1 VTRDEE
7 ELRRALEARS
17 GAPAPEFQA
26 RLTAALAAGPP
37 ASRLVPVMALV
48 AATILTLAT
57 VGTLVWAGSA
67 VRGVR
72 HGGITSS
79 ARTVTPSP
87 MPTVSI
93 GQPVAGVLTPPP
105 GPTPMP
111 DTVTLSA
118 PSRDVVW
125 ALVADMYL
133 YSSTDGGNTWQQRP
147 LPPDPPGS
155 PFSDVSFVDD
165 QNGWLLR
172 GGPGATQCSF
182 GGATIWHTFDAGTTW
197 QRVVY
202 VDYQHEIAQSIGFA
216 QCKENLSFIDVTHG
230 FVDGWDDNGRPTIYR
245 TADGGV
251 TWSARTLADPPGFT
265 TYGSG
270 DALRAGRVKSF
281 GPTLLVQAYG
291 MQPNGFHGY
300 VFQSS
305 DGGST
310 WTYLADLSRPLDVT
324 FVTATR
330 WIEIVGHMESTDSG
344 RTWHPFTSD
353 YHSQAAGAAPQV
365 VFADPLIGYATVRSD
380 IQRTIDG
387 GAHWTHIRTPG
398 M

>member
-1 VTRDEE
+1 MAAGGINDQLGGGFYRYAVDEYWMTPHFE
-7 ELRRALEARS
+7 KMLYDNAGLLAVY
-17 GAPAPEFQA
+17 AQ
-26 RLTAALAAGPP
+26 AALA
-37 ASRLVPVMALV
+37 R
-48 AATILTLAT
+48 
-57 VGTLVWAGSA
+57 
-67 VRGVR
+67 
-72 HGGITSS
+72 
-79 ARTVTPSP
+79 
-87 MPTVSI
+87 
-93 GQPVAGVLTPPP
+93 
-105 GPTPMP
+105 
-111 DTVTLSA
+111 
-118 PSRDVVW
+118 
-125 ALVADMYL
+125 
-133 YSSTDGGNTWQQRP
+133 
-147 LPPDPPGS
+147 
-155 PFSDVSFVDD
+155 
-165 QNGWLLR
+165 
-172 GGPGATQCSF
+172 
-182 GGATIWHTFDAGTTW
+182 
-197 QRVVY
+197 
-202 VDYQHEIAQSIGFA
+202 
-216 QCKENLSFIDVTHG
+216 
-230 FVDGWDDNGRPTIYR
+230 
-245 TADGGV
+245 
-251 TWSARTLADPPGFT
+251 
-265 TYGSG
+265 G

>member
-1 VTRDEE
+1 
-7 ELRRALEARS
+7 
-17 GAPAPEFQA
+17 
-26 RLTAALAAGPP
+26 
-37 ASRLVPVMALV
+37 
-48 AATILTLAT
+48 
-57 VGTLVWAGSA
+57 
-67 VRGVR
+67 
-72 HGGITSS
+72 
-79 ARTVTPSP
+79 
-87 MPTVSI
+87 
-93 GQPVAGVLTPPP
+93 
-105 GPTPMP
+105 MP